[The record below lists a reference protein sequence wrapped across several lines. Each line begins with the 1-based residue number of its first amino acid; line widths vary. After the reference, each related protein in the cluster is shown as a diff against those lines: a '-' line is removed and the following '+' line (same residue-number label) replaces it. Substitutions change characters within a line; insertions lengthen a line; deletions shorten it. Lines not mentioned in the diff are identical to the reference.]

1 LFQSITKKIIRKVQ
15 KYQKSENIQVCR
27 SKNEVMFIIVKKLD
41 LLLLRMIAKKEY
53 FRMLGS
59 SAGYQHQ
66 PKISSILS

>member
-1 LFQSITKKIIRKVQ
+1 
-15 KYQKSENIQVCR
+15 
-27 SKNEVMFIIVKKLD
+27 MFIIVKKLD